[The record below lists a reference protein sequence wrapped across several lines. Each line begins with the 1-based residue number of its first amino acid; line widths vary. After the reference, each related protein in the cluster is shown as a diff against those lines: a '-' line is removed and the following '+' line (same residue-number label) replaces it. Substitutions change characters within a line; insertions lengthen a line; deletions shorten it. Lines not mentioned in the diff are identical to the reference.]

1 MRPGEYTDSVVRGI
15 VWWVWI
21 GILWKP
27 VCIIL
32 LFILGITVT
41 DEVTHGRLNDFLL
54 YAPSIIAGLL
64 FSILV
69 MSVNMIIGFK
79 YWQWVASNKSTH
91 GKRIVLFWLYA
102 IISGFIEIII
112 SCWFVLGVW
121 QIPTLTLSA
130 YVISVVSMIYVM
142 RKAHAGQVP
151 DIFDTKL
158 GRFLVRRNMRARHMV
173 YEHDLRA
180 DTDDVTDTM
189 IMPQ

>member
-1 MRPGEYTDSVVRGI
+1 MEPEDFLGKVADGML
-15 VWWVWI
+15 WVFLI
-21 GILWKP
+21 CILWIP
-27 VCIIL
+27 VAIL
-32 LFILGITVT
+32 LLIVLAVT
-41 DEVTHGRLNDFLL
+41 AANEYISGRLNDFLL

-91 GKRIVLFWLYA
+91 SKRIVLFWLYA

-142 RKAHAGQVP
+142 RKAHVGQVP

>member
-1 MRPGEYTDSVVRGI
+1 MEPEDFLGKVADGML
-15 VWWVWI
+15 WVFLI
-21 GILWKP
+21 SILWIP
-27 VCIIL
+27 VAIL
-32 LFILGITVT
+32 LLIVLAVT
-41 DEVTHGRLNDFLL
+41 AANEYISGRLNDFLL

-142 RKAHAGQVP
+142 RKAHVGQVP